1 MMMVMVME
9 RYEGRKGVARAN
21 QTGAA
26 KVTKPP
32 IKLAWKPKFTQG
44 S

>member
-1 MMMVMVME
+1 MVMMAVMVME

-26 KVTKPP
+26 KVTKPCDP
-32 IKLAWKPKFTQG
+32 GYYGCP
-44 S
+44 